1 MDLPPGNYVATCWQT
16 GKVGGGTGP
25 PHVVIGMIASFTAT
39 TSG

>member
-1 MDLPPGNYVATCWQT
+1 VATCWQT

-39 TSG
+39 ASG